1 MFSHFIAGHI
11 ERAQDCPLI
20 GASTSIVALA
30 VSNLT
35 RMSPADTSEPSV
47 TFHSRTTAS
56 SPAFPVVGTRTSVA
70 MLLHS
75 VSEGSAEMR
84 VGRQYL
90 NP

>member
-1 MFSHFIAGHI
+1 MFGHFIAGHI
-11 ERAQDCPLI
+11 ESTQDLPADRRLD
-20 GASTSIVALA
+20 TTVALA
-30 VSNLT
+30 VSRVT
-35 RMSPADTSEPSV
+35 RTSPADTSEPSV

-75 VSEGSAEMR
+75 VSEGSAQMR